1 MASNASPKY
10 NGVYMVRTKDVV
22 AAVAQTTGL
31 KHDQAKAVVDG
42 ILEVITESLAKGDS
56 VSLTH
61 LGRFK
66 VHQYPSK
73 SIPDPRG
80 HGHLVVLPKKVVKF
94 KPAKRMRYS
103 VESRKGKLHKVGAK
117 NEPPKDV
124 IALKRS
130 PTVEVPPDFAGTL
143 EPTQSKKSKAVKE
156 KTAKDGSPNWL
167 ILFSRLKKAQANQ
180 PHTTE
185 VTKLSTTPAVTPID
199 LEQDESDTPVKEPVE
214 SPKKTKEPEHESL
227 VKAINIEDDDQKA
240 VDNTSATDA
249 ESTALTVSDA
259 PTTEK
264 PESNYKSAISPVSI
278 AIRDLSEILVSKDV
292 LNLLPELF
300 ARRHKAVPIEVNGDD
315 LTVAMVDPQDL
326 ETIQLI
332 KKTTGKDI
340 VPVLSSGEDID
351 RILNQ
356 YSGLEAEVASV
367 IKDTSLGITKQEL
380 AEAQHENV
388 EVSGDDSP
396 TSRIVLSLLK
406 RAVREKASDVH
417 IEPYEK
423 AVVVRFRIDGVLRTR
438 VKLPKEIQPAVI
450 SRLKILGNLKIDEH
464 RLPQDGRFRLEI
476 DKKYVDFRLST
487 LPVADGEKAVMRILD
502 KSQGILTLE
511 EIGVRGHG
519 YDIVKSNI
527 TKSYGM
533 TLVTGPTGSGKTT
546 TLYALLGQLMDV
558 GVNIVTLEE
567 PIEYRIE
574 GINQSQVS
582 PEIGYT
588 FASGLRAIVRQDPD
602 IIMVGEIR
610 DKDTAEIAIQS
621 ALTGHIVLSTLHTN
635 TAAGAIPRLI
645 DMGAEP
651 FLISSSVNTIVAQ
664 RLARKLCDHC
674 QVAYKPS
681 NQELATI
688 AQELKNVPAKQ
699 KPSPKK
705 KMEFKMAKGCD
716 ICNHTGYTGRLG
728 LFEVLDVSGEI
739 ETLIL
744 NRSTDSKIQET
755 ATSQGMI
762 TMLQDGILKA
772 IDGLT
777 SLEEVWRVTRD

>member
-1 MASNASPKY
+1 
-10 NGVYMVRTKDVV
+10 MVRTSDVV
-22 AAVAQTTGL
+22 VAITKATRL
-31 KHDQAKAVVDG
+31 SSDQARAVVTAVLD
-42 ILEVITESLAKGDS
+42 VITESLAKGET

-80 HGHLVVLPKKVVKF
+80 HGQLIVLPKKVVKF
-94 KPAKRMRYS
+94 KPAIRMRYS
-103 VESRKGKLHKVGAK
+103 VETRKGTLHQEQPKT
-117 NEPPKDV
+117 PPEQV
-124 IALKRS
+124 IALKHT
-130 PTVEVPPDFAGTL
+130 PKAEIPPDFAATN
-143 EPTQSKKSKAVKE
+143 TTE
-156 KTAKDGSPNWL
+156 KTTEKSGSPNWL
-167 ILFSRLKKAQANQ
+167 ILFSRLKKAQSRQ
-180 PHTTE
+180 PAPTAAE
-185 VTKLSTTPAVTPID
+185 AEAPSAPLVKAID
-199 LEQDESDTPVKEPVE
+199 LDSEPVKESPKE
-214 SPKKTKEPEHESL
+214 SPNEPL
-227 VKAINIEDDDQKA
+227 VKAINIEETPKD
-240 VDNTSATDA
+240 
-249 ESTALTVSDA
+249 
-259 PTTEK
+259 
-264 PESNYKSAISPVSI
+264 NYKQATSPVNI
-278 AIRDLSEILVSKDV
+278 AIRDLSEIVVDKAV
-292 LNLLPELF
+292 LNLLPEMF
-300 ARRHKAVPIEVNGDD
+300 ARRHKAVPIELHDD
-315 LTVAMVDPQDL
+315 TLTVAMVDPQDL

-332 KKTTGKDI
+332 KKSSGKDV
-340 VPVLSSGEDID
+340 VPVLSAGEDID

-367 IKDTSLGITKQEL
+367 IKDNSLGITKKEL
-380 AEAQHENV
+380 TEAEHENV
-388 EVSGDDSP
+388 EISGDDSP
-396 TSRIVLSLLK
+396 TARIVLSLLR
-406 RAVREKASDVH
+406 RAVREKSSDVH

-476 DKKYVDFRLST
+476 DKKNVDFRLST

-511 EIGVRGHG
+511 ELGVRGHG
-519 YDIVKSNI
+519 YDVVKSNV

-546 TLYALLGQLMDV
+546 TLYALLGQLMNV

-582 PEIGYT
+582 AEIGYT

-645 DMGAEP
+645 DMGVEP
-651 FLISSSVNTIVAQ
+651 FLISSSLNTVVAQ

-674 QVAYKPS
+674 QIDYKPS
-681 NQELATI
+681 SQELAAI
-688 AQELKNVPAKQ
+688 NSELKSIPPKQ
-699 KPSPKK
+699 KPAATKK
-705 KMEFKMAKGCD
+705 PSFKAAKGCD

-728 LFEVLDVSGEI
+728 LFEVLDVSTEI
-739 ETLIL
+739 ENLIL
-744 NRSTDSKIQET
+744 GRSTDTKIQASAT
-755 ATSQGMI
+755 AAGML

-772 IDGLT
+772 MDGMT

>member
-1 MASNASPKY
+1 
-10 NGVYMVRTKDVV
+10 MVRTSDVV
-22 AAVAQTTGL
+22 VAITKATKL
-31 KHDQAKAVVDG
+31 NRDQAKAVVAG
-42 ILEVITESLAKGDS
+42 VLSVITESLAKGET

-80 HGHLVVLPKKVVKF
+80 HGQLIVLPKKVVKF
-94 KPAKRMRYS
+94 KPAIRMRYS
-103 VESRKGKLHKVGAK
+103 VETRKGKLDQDPVKT
-117 NEPPKDV
+117 PPGQV
-124 IALKRS
+124 IALKHV
-130 PTVEVPPDFAGTL
+130 PTPEIPPDFA
-143 EPTQSKKSKAVKE
+143 
-156 KTAKDGSPNWL
+156 AKDAKEPAPKQENSDKKPGSPNWL
-167 ILFSRLKKAQANQ
+167 ILFSKLKKAQARQ
-180 PHTTE
+180 HPLMATTDE
-185 VTKLSTTPAVTPID
+185 PAPKIPPK
-199 LEQDESDTPVKEPVE
+199 ESAP
-214 SPKKTKEPEHESL
+214 L
-227 VKAINIEDDDQKA
+227 VKAINLDDDEAAAPPAPVAAPAPAAAPATAAAPAPDTDKKEPLVKA
-240 VDNTSATDA
+240 IDIEEEPSN
-249 ESTALTVSDA
+249 
-259 PTTEK
+259 
-264 PESNYKSAISPVSI
+264 NYKQATSPVNI
-278 AIRDLSEILVSKDV
+278 AIRDLSEIIVEKDV
-292 LNLLPELF
+292 LNLLPEMF
-300 ARRHKAVPIEVNGDD
+300 ARRHKAVPIELNEDS

-326 ETIQLI
+326 ETIGLI
-332 KKTTGKDI
+332 KKSSGKDV
-340 VPVLSSGEDID
+340 VPVLSAGEDID

-367 IKDTSLGITKQEL
+367 IKDNSLGITKKEL
-380 AEAQHENV
+380 TEAEHENV
-388 EVSGDDSP
+388 EISGDDSP
-396 TSRIVLSLLK
+396 TSRIVLSLLR
-406 RAVREKASDVH
+406 RAVREKSSDVH

-464 RLPQDGRFRLEI
+464 RLPQDGRFRIEI
-476 DKKYVDFRLST
+476 DKRNVDFRLST

-511 EIGVRGHG
+511 ELGVRGHG
-519 YDIVKSNI
+519 YDVVKSNV

-574 GINQSQVS
+574 GINQSQVA
-582 PEIGYT
+582 PDIGYT

-645 DMGAEP
+645 DMGVEP
-651 FLISSSVNTIVAQ
+651 FLISSSLNTIVAQ
-664 RLARKLCDHC
+664 RLARKLCEHC
-674 QVAYKPS
+674 QIDYKPS
-681 NQELATI
+681 NQELTVI
-688 AQELKNVPAKQ
+688 NQELKNIPAKQ
-699 KPSPKK
+699 KPAAKK
-705 KMEFKMAKGCD
+705 KLTFRAAKGCD
-716 ICNHTGYTGRLG
+716 ICNHSGYTGRLG

-739 ETLIL
+739 ENLIL
-744 NRSTDSKIQET
+744 SRTTDTKIQESAT
-755 ATSQGMI
+755 AAGML
-762 TMLQDGILKA
+762 TMLQDGLLKA
-772 IDGLT
+772 LDGLT